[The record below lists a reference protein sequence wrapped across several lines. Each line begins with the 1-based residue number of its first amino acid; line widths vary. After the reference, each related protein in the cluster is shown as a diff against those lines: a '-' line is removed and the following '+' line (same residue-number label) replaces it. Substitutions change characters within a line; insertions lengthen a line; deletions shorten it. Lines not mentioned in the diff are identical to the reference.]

1 MSDIKEVRAL
11 LDFIE
16 KVGTEGMEV
25 GRVNRTLADIA
36 SSMAAVA
43 TAQES
48 PAWVTALV
56 QAIRGIE
63 MPAMNMPAPV
73 VNVPAPIV
81 NVAAPEMPSSPAP
94 APPTGWRMRV
104 AKRDDIG
111 RIAEIIFT
119 PEN

>member
-1 MSDIKEVRAL
+1 MSDLKEVRAL

-16 KVGTEGMEV
+16 KVGTDGMEV
-25 GRVNRTLADIA
+25 GRVNRTLSDMA
-36 SSMAAVA
+36 SSLSAVA

-48 PAWVTALV
+48 PTWVTALV
-56 QAIRGIE
+56 QAIRAIE
-63 MPAMNMPAPV
+63 MPTMNMPAPV

-81 NVAAPEMPSSPAP
+81 NVAAPEMPAQPAP
-94 APPTGWRMRV
+94 APPKGWRMRV

-111 RIAEIIFT
+111 RIAEILFT